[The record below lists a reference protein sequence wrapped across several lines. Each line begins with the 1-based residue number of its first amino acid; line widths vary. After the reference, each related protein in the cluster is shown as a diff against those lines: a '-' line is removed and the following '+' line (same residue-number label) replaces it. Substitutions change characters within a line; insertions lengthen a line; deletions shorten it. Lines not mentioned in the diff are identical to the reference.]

1 MKFLIIIPAHNE
13 EKNILPCL
21 ESLKNQ
27 TFQDFKC
34 VIVNDGSTDKT
45 QEIVE
50 KFLENNLKFRI
61 YNLKLSKHEPGAKV
75 VRTFNKGLEIEN
87 VEEFVVVCKFDA
99 DIIFPENYLEKINEV
114 YEKNPKAGMVS
125 GLVYIKKD
133 SSFLGM
139 TKRNSVILNEA
150 QRNEESKSDFTTS
163 QLHDFT
169 NQNEWTFENLSSKN
183 HVRGPIKS
191 YRKELFLKMK
201 GLRAVLGWD
210 NIDVMLCKMHGYET
224 VTLQELWVKHL
235 RPTAYKYKSQKAKK
249 LGEYF
254 YNIGLNFPLAAISSA
269 KSSLKN
275 KSISEFFITM
285 KSFLNQ
291 KNERILTNEE
301 IAFIRNLRWSEMF
314 KKIMKS

>member
-13 EKNILPCL
+13 EENILPCL

-50 KFLENNLKFRI
+50 RFIQIPNTKYQILHLK
-61 YNLKLSKHEPGAKV
+61 KSEHQPGAKV
-75 VRTFNKGLEIEN
+75 VRTFNKGLEAEN
-87 VEEFVVVCKFDA
+87 VEEFDVVCKFDA

-125 GLVYIKKD
+125 GLVYVEKN
-133 SSFLGM
+133 G
-139 TKRNSVILNEA
+139 
-150 QRNEESKSDFTTS
+150 
-163 QLHDFT
+163 
-169 NQNEWTFENLSSKN
+169 EWIFENLSSKN

-191 YRKELFLKMK
+191 YRKELFLKMN

-224 VTLQELWVKHL
+224 VTIKELWVKHL
-235 RPTAYKYKSQKAKK
+235 RPTAYKYKSQKAEK

-269 KSSLKN
+269 KSSWKN
-275 KSISEFFITM
+275 KSFSEFFITM
-285 KSFLNQ
+285 KSFLKQ
-291 KNERILTNEE
+291 KNHRVLTQEE
-301 IAFIRNLRWSEMF
+301 ISFIRNLRWNEMF
-314 KKIMKS
+314 NKILK

>member
-13 EKNILPCL
+13 EENILPCL

-50 KFLENNLKFRI
+50 RFIQIPNTKYQILHLTKSE
-61 YNLKLSKHEPGAKV
+61 HEPGAKV
-75 VRTFNKGLEIEN
+75 VRTFNKGLESEN
-87 VEEFVVVCKFDA
+87 AEEFDVVCKFDA

-114 YEKNPKAGMVS
+114 YEKNPNAGMVS
-125 GLVYIKKD
+125 GLVYVEKN
-133 SSFLGM
+133 G
-139 TKRNSVILNEA
+139 
-150 QRNEESKSDFTTS
+150 
-163 QLHDFT
+163 
-169 NQNEWTFENLSSKN
+169 EWTFENLSSKN

-191 YRKELFLKMK
+191 YRKELFLKMN

-210 NIDVMLCKMHGYET
+210 NIDVMLCKMHGFET
-224 VTLQELWVKHL
+224 VTIKELWVKHL
-235 RPTAYKYKSQKAKK
+235 RPTAYKYKSQKAEK

-254 YNIGLNFPLAAISSA
+254 YNIGLNFPLAAISST
-269 KSSLKN
+269 KSSFKN
-275 KSISEFFITM
+275 KSFSEFFITM

-301 IAFIRNLRWSEMF
+301 IAFIRNLRWNEML
-314 KKIMKS
+314 KKSRRDKS